1 MFICLFVGWFISLFV
16 CLDYLDSFNCD
27 PPGLSGLPQ
36 QVLHLVG
43 DGLALG
49 EDVAQLLGAKHVPEK
64 RNIIV
69 ENISNVQ
76 NIHHSTYHTEKIE
89 TKFTKKL

>member
-1 MFICLFVGWFISLFV
+1 MFTCLFVGWFISLFV

-36 QVLHLVG
+36 QVLHLVS

-49 EDVAQLLGAKHVPEK
+49 EDVAQLLCAKHIPDR